1 MANIIHKTNHST
13 EYVWNVVKKIRSA
26 ILVQDSCI
34 DGVFPHTGVFFSRFS
49 NKLQSKKE
57 DAIALKD
64 MNETTLAI
72 AANIFLYL
80 NSCPT
85 PLKPWFVAYKQMFEL
100 KSPVEIVLALN
111 RMMKIPDTTQ
121 NKAMKII
128 AEKLFI
134 KVTQLFKLKYQ
145 RIQNISQGLGNKF
158 WKEGKIYLTN
168 DPDK

>member
-64 MNETTLAI
+64 MNETTLAT

-85 PLKPWFVAYKQMFEL
+85 PLKPWFVAYKQMFE
-100 KSPVEIVLALN
+100 I
-111 RMMKIPDTTQ
+111 
-121 NKAMKII
+121 AMKKK
-128 AEKLFI
+128 ANKEFI
-134 KVTQLFKLKYQ
+134 FNRILEHGCKAAAQGYFAARKLK
-145 RIQNISQGLGNKF
+145 NNKLIEEF
-158 WKEGKIYLTN
+158 KKECEFLCNAAKF
-168 DPDK
+168 DQQ

>member
-64 MNETTLAI
+64 MNETTLAT

-111 RMMKIPDTTQ
+111 RMMKITDTTTD

-128 AEKLFI
+128 AKKLF
-134 KVTQLFKLKYQ
+134 KMVTILFKLKYPK
-145 RIQNISQGLGNKF
+145 IKNISQGLGNKF
-158 WKEGKIYLTN
+158 WKEGEIYLIEY
-168 DPDK
+168 

>member
-1 MANIIHKTNHST
+1 M
-13 EYVWNVVKKIRSA
+13 WNVVKKIRSA

-34 DGVFPHTGVFFSRFS
+34 DGVFPHTGVFFSHFS

-64 MNETTLAI
+64 MNETTLAT

-85 PLKPWFVAYKQMFEL
+85 PLKSWFVAYKQMFEM
-100 KSPVEIVLALN
+100 KSPMEIVLALN
-111 RMMKIPDTTQ
+111 RMMKITDTTD

-128 AEKLFI
+128 AKKLF
-134 KVTQLFKLKYQ
+134 KMVTILFKLNYPK
-145 RIQNISQGLGNKF
+145 IKNISQGLGNKF
-158 WKEGKIYLTN
+158 WKEGEIYLIEY
-168 DPDK
+168 